1 MLYLNTNEAFNTF
14 EQLPV
19 KEILFNGPW
28 RLYGPAAL
36 VIT

>member
-1 MLYLNTNEAFNTF
+1 MLYLNTNGAFHTF
-14 EQLPV
+14 EQLLL